1 MAWRAQ
7 QAVREVNKPSD
18 PFPRGTGRVV
28 LRRLEL
34 ADLSRFQAYRRDPNV
49 GEFQGWDSQPDH
61 EAARFIQDMS
71 DVELFPRGAWVQLGI
86 ADRSTDKLIGDV
98 GICVSADGEE
108 AEIGFTVSPHA
119 QGSGLGT
126 EAVREVIGLIFDHTG
141 VHRIIAVI
149 DARNMRAHR
158 LALRVGFQKLES
170 LSTSLSRRAL
180 HRVCL
185 GALEGRHNFLSQE
198 ADRPCRRSPWLGRT
212 LITCNGAAAIWA
224 SDAPLDSQMPTFR
237 YYCRP

>member
-1 MAWRAQ
+1 LASLPSTPV

-71 DVELFPRGAWVQLGI
+71 EVELFPRGAWVQLGI
-86 ADRSTDKLIGDV
+86 ADRSTDELIGDV

-108 AEIGFTVSPHA
+108 AEIGFTVSPRA

-126 EAVREVIGLIFDHTG
+126 EAVREVIGLIFDHTD

-170 LSTSLSRRAL
+170 RSTVFRGEPCIEYVWVLSKAGATS
-180 HRVCL
+180 
-185 GALEGRHNFLSQE
+185 
-198 ADRPCRRSPWLGRT
+198 
-212 LITCNGAAAIWA
+212 
-224 SDAPLDSQMPTFR
+224 
-237 YYCRP
+237 